1 MSPIAIREIEY
12 YDDSVILPTF
22 RLRLLMIGVGLSLAT
37 GRWGAWVGL
46 PSIGIFVIDLLIL
59 FSFFL
64 IVVRDG
70 IKLDFLSVALGIFLI
85 SQLVRNHEYPLIIR
99 LRDLLPFIYLEMFLL
114 IREHVSRIQIAY
126 IYKILRVSTLFSLV
140 WNLAVGV
147 GLLAAIPSNSIA
159 GVDIF
164 SQRPDQSGFVAC
176 IGVIVWS
183 LSLTNSPFERL
194 MNFWILPLNLLS
206 LLLQPGRA
214 GLLALLVSLPLLAI
228 RLKNSPKL
236 SKKGL
241 VLFIFTSIL
250 VIPFAAGL
258 QAVLPGDSAI
268 KKFGILD
275 QNGAAQLL
283 GNSTAYGR
291 KMGQTTLIRWTI
303 QEGKII
309 QGAGPGFEMLS
320 QSGAIRWLSGNANV
334 RYPHNWWVSLFS
346 RYGIIGLALWIVCV
360 IASVIGL
367 RREPAGSQFLTFV
380 VSIMAASTFG
390 VIMEAP
396 FGVIPFAFFTAR
408 LVK

>member
-1 MSPIAIREIEY
+1 
-12 YDDSVILPTF
+12 
-22 RLRLLMIGVGLSLAT
+22 
-37 GRWGAWVGL
+37 
-46 PSIGIFVIDLLIL
+46 
-59 FSFFL
+59 
-64 IVVRDG
+64 
-70 IKLDFLSVALGIFLI
+70 
-85 SQLVRNHEYPLIIR
+85 
-99 LRDLLPFIYLEMFLL
+99 
-114 IREHVSRIQIAY
+114 
-126 IYKILRVSTLFSLV
+126 
-140 WNLAVGV
+140 
-147 GLLAAIPSNSIA
+147 
-159 GVDIF
+159 
-164 SQRPDQSGFVAC
+164 
-176 IGVIVWS
+176 
-183 LSLTNSPFERL
+183 
-194 MNFWILPLNLLS
+194 
-206 LLLQPGRA
+206 
-214 GLLALLVSLPLLAI
+214 
-228 RLKNSPKL
+228 
-236 SKKGL
+236 
-241 VLFIFTSIL
+241 